1 MTHLIR
7 TIDAHV
13 GGQPLRLIVDGGTN
27 PPGKTVAA
35 KRDWLRR
42 RADHIRRS
50 LVLEPRGHADMTCAL
65 LTDAASPGAHA
76 GIIFMDGGGYPP
88 VSAHGIMAAVTIA
101 VERDLIFSRDAEPGV
116 VPVVLETP
124 AGTVHARAT
133 VETRGPARRVDTVSF
148 ANVPSFVHTAS
159 HAVTLGARR
168 LRVDI
173 AFGGAFYAIV
183 DTEAVGIPLHA
194 GRLPELRRLGTE
206 IREAVNASVDVR
218 HPSDPGAS
226 GVAGVIITGAPSDP
240 EAHLRNVTVT
250 TGGVDRSAGGAG
262 TCAVMAVLDAMGLL
276 SEDQP
281 FVHEGLYGS
290 LLRGRI
296 LRRTLVGDLPAI
308 VTEVEGAAWIT
319 GEHTFHLADD
329 DPFREGV
336 GADTRTG

>member
-13 GGQPLRLIVDGGTN
+13 GGQPFRLIVAGGTN

-35 KRDWLRR
+35 KRDWMRR

-50 LVLEPRGHADMTCAL
+50 LVLEPRGHADMTCAM

-76 GIIFMDGGGYPP
+76 GIIFMDGGGYPA

-124 AGTVHARAT
+124 AGTVHARAS
-133 VETRGPARRVDTVSF
+133 VEMRGPARHVDTVTF

-159 HAVTLGARR
+159 HAVALGNRR
-168 LRVDI
+168 LLVDI

-183 DTEAVGIPLHA
+183 DTEAVGIPLHLT
-194 GRLPELRRLGTE
+194 RLQDLRRIGTE
-206 IREAVNASVDVR
+206 IREAINASVDVR
-218 HPSDPGAS
+218 HPADPSIG

-240 EAHLRNVTVT
+240 EAHLRNVAVT

-276 SEDQP
+276 LDEHQ

-296 LRRTLVGDLPAI
+296 LRRTVVADMPAI
-308 VTEVEGAAWIT
+308 VIEIEGAAWIT
-319 GEHTFHLADD
+319 GEHTFHMADD

-336 GADTRTG
+336 GG